1 MYNCN
6 YYYTVHNQWSCFTD
20 SDRNSPDDQVGIYS
34 IHYSVTATH
43 TYTPAYSNI
52 SQSPCINIFEYLNE
66 YVIFICDMAFE
77 QLPIAQ
83 MNKCNSRKPKIFSF
97 SLTAVTVDLFIFL
110 TNVQYSQIVKS
121 HTVAALW

>member
-1 MYNCN
+1 M
-6 YYYTVHNQWSCFTD
+6 TRLVFILFTI
-20 SDRNSPDDQVGIYS
+20 QLQLL
-34 IHYSVTATH
+34 
-43 TYTPAYSNI
+43 TPTRLFIAILAY
-52 SQSPCINIFEYLNE
+52 QSPCINIFENLNE

-97 SLTAVTVDLFIFL
+97 SLTAVTVDLFFFL
-110 TNVQYSQIVKS
+110 TNVQNSRIVKS